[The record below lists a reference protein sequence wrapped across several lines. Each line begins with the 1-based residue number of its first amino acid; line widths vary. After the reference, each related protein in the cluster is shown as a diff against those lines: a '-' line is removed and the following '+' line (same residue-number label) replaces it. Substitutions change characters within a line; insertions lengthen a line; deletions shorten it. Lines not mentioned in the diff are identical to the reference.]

1 VSGDEPRETDDDSRD
16 KGSAGAE
23 SADSSGPVQPGS
35 LGMTLGLL
43 LAFSLSAC
51 GGGGGF
57 EPTPVPT
64 PAPTPVP
71 GPLWSEVAPLRDAA
85 AQSGRLVGAAVYSS
99 GLLSDPTYAGAAG
112 RHFSY
117 LTAEYEMKWD
127 PIQRNPGVY
136 DFSGGDRIVD
146 FAESRGMRVKG
157 HALVWHGATPKWV
170 ESLSPPELRIAF
182 EDHIRTVAG
191 HYRRRVYAWD
201 VVNEAID
208 DSQSG
213 LRSTVFSRG
222 LGPDYVAEAF
232 RLARKADPDAELV
245 YNDYGGEGL
254 NRKSND
260 IYNLVKDLKQRGLV
274 DGVGLQ
280 MHISAASFPAIADIQ
295 ANIQRLADLGLQV
308 NLSEMDV
315 RIKDVPGDAVTK
327 RQRQRQ
333 VYRDVVA
340 ACVAVPRCEA
350 VTLWGFTD
358 AHSWIDST
366 FGADD
371 PLLFDEQYRAKPA
384 FFGVEDAYLRR

>member
-1 VSGDEPRETDDDSRD
+1 MTR
-16 KGSAGAE
+16 GAP
-23 SADSSGPVQPGS
+23 AALALAV
-35 LGMTLGLL
+35 L
-43 LAFSLSAC
+43 LAAC

-64 PAPTPVP
+64 PAPTPTP
-71 GPLWSEVAPLRDAA
+71 GPAWNEVAPLRASA
-85 AQSGRLVGAAVYSS
+85 EASGRLVGAALVSSLLASDAVY
-99 GLLSDPTYAGAAG
+99 AAAAA
-112 RHFSY
+112 RHFDY
-117 LTAEYEMKWD
+117 VTAEWEMKWD
-127 PIQRNPGVY
+127 PIQKAPGVY
-136 DFSGGDRIVD
+136 DFSGGDRVVD
-146 FAESRGMRVKG
+146 FAERNGMRVKG

-191 HYRRRVYAWD
+191 HYRRRVMAWD

-208 DSQSG
+208 DSRAG

-222 LGPDYVAEAF
+222 LGSDYVAEAF
-232 RLARKADPDAELV
+232 RLARKADPEAELV

-260 IYNLVKDLKQRGLV
+260 IYELVKDLKQRGLV

-280 MHISAASFPAIADIQ
+280 MHISAASFPPVSEIQ

-308 NLSEMDV
+308 NLSELDV
-315 RIKDVPGDAVTK
+315 RVRDVPGDAATK
-327 RQRQRQ
+327 LQRQRQ

-358 AHSWIDST
+358 AHSWIDGA

-371 PLLFDEQYRAKPA
+371 PLPLDELYRAKPA
-384 FFGVEDAYLRR
+384 FFGLEDAFLRR

>member
-1 VSGDEPRETDDDSRD
+1 MT
-16 KGSAGAE
+16 GALL
-23 SADSSGPVQPGS
+23 V
-35 LGMTLGLL
+35 TLL
-43 LAFSLSAC
+43 LSAC
-51 GGGGGF
+51 GGGSGV

-64 PAPTPVP
+64 PAP

-85 AQSGRLVGAAVYSS
+85 AQTGRMIGAAVFSS
-99 GLLSDPTYAGAAG
+99 RLGSDASYTGAAG
-112 RHFSY
+112 RHFNY

-146 FAESRGMRVKG
+146 FAESTGMRVKG
-157 HALVWHGATPKWV
+157 HALVWHGATPRWV
-170 ESLSPPELRIAF
+170 ESLSPPEVRIAF
-182 EDHIRTVAG
+182 EDHIRTVAA
-191 HYRRRVYAWD
+191 HYRGRVYAWD

-208 DSQSG
+208 DSQPG

-222 LGPDYVAEAF
+222 LGSDYVAEAF
-232 RLARKADPDAELV
+232 RLARRADPDAQLI

-254 NRKSND
+254 NRKSTD

-280 MHISAASFPAIADIQ
+280 MHISAASFPAVADIA
-295 ANIQRLADLGLQV
+295 ANINRLADLGLQV

-315 RIKDVPGDAVTK
+315 RVRDVAGDVGT
-327 RQRQRQ
+327 RLQRQRQ

-340 ACVAVPRCEA
+340 ACVAQPRCEA

-358 AHSWIDST
+358 AHSWIDGF

>member
-1 VSGDEPRETDDDSRD
+1 
-16 KGSAGAE
+16 
-23 SADSSGPVQPGS
+23 
-35 LGMTLGLL
+35 
-43 LAFSLSAC
+43 
-51 GGGGGF
+51 
-57 EPTPVPT
+57 
-64 PAPTPVP
+64 
-71 GPLWSEVAPLRDAA
+71 
-85 AQSGRLVGAAVYSS
+85 
-99 GLLSDPTYAGAAG
+99 
-112 RHFSY
+112 
-117 LTAEYEMKWD
+117 
-127 PIQRNPGVY
+127 
-136 DFSGGDRIVD
+136 
-146 FAESRGMRVKG
+146 MRVKG
-157 HALVWHGATPKWV
+157 HALVWHGATPRWV
-170 ESLSPPELRIAF
+170 EALSPPELRIAF

-208 DSQSG
+208 DSQAG

-232 RLARKADPDAELV
+232 RLARRADPEAQLI

-260 IYNLVKDLKQRGLV
+260 VYDLVKDLKQRGLV

-280 MHISAASFPAIADIQ
+280 MHISAASLPPVAEIA
-295 ANIQRLADLGLQV
+295 ANINRLADLGLQV
-308 NLSEMDV
+308 NISEMDV
-315 RIKDVPGDAVTK
+315 RVRDVAGDAATK
-327 RQRQRQ
+327 LQRQRQ

-340 ACVAVPRCEA
+340 ACVAQPRCEA

-358 AHSWIDST
+358 AHSWIDSF

>member
-1 VSGDEPRETDDDSRD
+1 
-16 KGSAGAE
+16 
-23 SADSSGPVQPGS
+23 
-35 LGMTLGLL
+35 M
-43 LAFSLSAC
+43 
-51 GGGGGF
+51 
-57 EPTPVPT
+57 
-64 PAPTPVP
+64 
-71 GPLWSEVAPLRDAA
+71 
-85 AQSGRLVGAAVYSS
+85 VGAAVYSS
-99 GLLSDPTYAGAAG
+99 GLASDPLYAGAAG
-112 RHFSY
+112 RHFNS
-117 LTAEYEMKWD
+117 LTAEWEMKWD
-127 PIQRNPGVY
+127 PVQKTQGVF
-136 DFSGGDRIVD
+136 DFSGGDAIVA
-146 FAESRGMRVKG
+146 FAEARGMRVKG
-157 HALVWHGATPKWV
+157 HALVWHGATPSWV
-170 ESLSPPELRIAF
+170 GALSPPELRIAV
-182 EDHIRTVAG
+182 EEHIRTVAG
-191 HYRRRVYAWD
+191 HYRGHVYGWD

-232 RLARKADPDAELV
+232 RLARRADPDAELI

-260 IYNLVKDLKQRGLV
+260 VYALVKDLRERGLV

-280 MHISAASFPAIADIQ
+280 MHISATSFPSAAEIQ

-308 NLSEMDV
+308 NISEMDV
-315 RIKDVPGDAVTK
+315 RIKDVAGDKAAK
-327 RQRQRQ
+327 LQRQRQ

-358 AHSWIDST
+358 AHSWIDAA

-384 FFGVEDAYLRR
+384 FFGVAEAFGG

>member
-1 VSGDEPRETDDDSRD
+1 V
-16 KGSAGAE
+16 A
-23 SADSSGPVQPGS
+23 
-35 LGMTLGLL
+35 TLLL
-43 LAFSLSAC
+43 LATSLVGC
-51 GGGGGF
+51 GGRGGF

-71 GPLWSEVAPLRDAA
+71 GPLWSGVAPLRDAA
-85 AQSGRLVGAAVYSS
+85 ARTGRMIGAAVLSS
-99 GLLSDPTYAGAAG
+99 RLGSDANYTGAAG
-112 RHFSY
+112 RHFNS
-117 LTAEYEMKWD
+117 LTAEWEMKWD
-127 PIQRNPGVY
+127 PVQKTPGVY

-157 HALVWHGATPKWV
+157 HALVWHQALPSWV
-170 ESLSPPELRIAF
+170 EALSPPELRIAL

-208 DSQSG
+208 DGQPG

-232 RLARKADPDAELV
+232 RLARRADPEAQLI

-260 IYNLVKDLKQRGLV
+260 VYALVKDLKERGLV

-280 MHISAASFPAIADIQ
+280 MHISAASFPAVADIR

-308 NLSEMDV
+308 NISEMDV
-315 RIKDVPGDAVTK
+315 RVKDVPGDAATK
-327 RQRQRQ
+327 LQRQRQ

-358 AHSWIDST
+358 AHSWVDGF

-384 FFGVEDAYLRR
+384 FFGVEDAYLGR